1 MDDLPMKHTEK
12 TFTARMDEENIWTPW
27 GSPDQNDP
35 NWVAKYNIL
44 RHPQSQ
50 ICWLYIYIHVIII
63 YISLN
68 HP

>member
-1 MDDLPMKHTEK
+1 
-12 TFTARMDEENIWTPW
+12 MDEENIWTPW

-50 ICWLYIYIHVIII
+50 ICWLYIYIYIHVIII